1 MDGELSAEA
10 GRFLTRRMGSDESL
24 NATWR
29 RYHLIRD
36 CLRRPGESLAITQL
50 TVDIERLGDDAAGD
64 DGAVPVHA
72 MPGWLRPVAGA
83 AIAASV
89 ATVAILVVLGGQPDA
104 GVPDAEPFT
113 SPNSVVRS
121 AVPLSQPASYPSE
134 LGQYLRRHN
143 QVTGAMGEQ
152 GMVILVPTVPAN
164 AVQVVEPAAD
174 TPPADDET
182 ADAVRSDDS

>member
-10 GRFLTRRMGSDESL
+10 GRVLTRRMGSDESL

-36 CLRRPGESLAITQL
+36 CLRRPGESVAITRL
-50 TVDIERLGDDAAGD
+50 TVDIERLGHDAGD
-64 DGAVPVHA
+64 DAGSATIHA
-72 MPGWLRPVAGA
+72 MPAWLRPVAGA

-89 ATVAILVVLGGQPDA
+89 ATVAILVVLDGQPVSDT
-104 GVPDAEPFT
+104 PDAEPFT
-113 SPNSVVRS
+113 SPNTAVVT
-121 AVPLSQPASYPSE
+121 PLSEPASYPSE

-174 TPPADDET
+174 SPADDDT

>member
-36 CLRRPGESLAITQL
+36 CLRRPGESVAITRL
-50 TVDIERLGDDAAGD
+50 TVDIERLGDGDGDAESA
-64 DGAVPVHA
+64 AVHA
-72 MPGWLRPVAGA
+72 TPAWLRPVAGA

-89 ATVAILVVLGGQPDA
+89 ATVAILVVLGGQPVSDA
-104 GVPDAEPFT
+104 PDAQPFT
-113 SPNSVVRS
+113 SPNTAVVT
-121 AVPLSQPASYPSE
+121 PLSEPASYPSE

-174 TPPADDET
+174 SPADDDT